1 MRKLLVLAMA
11 AAMIVG
17 VSACA
22 NKADTKCTKDTKI
35 CAECKGKKDCKC
47 PCKKEVKKEI
57 RRIEKMK

>member
-11 AAMIVG
+11 AALLAG

-22 NKADTKCTKDTKI
+22 TKKEAPCAKDTKI

-47 PCKKEVKKEI
+47 PCKKEVKKEV
-57 RRIEKMK
+57 RRVEKMK